1 MSDPDLGPKLTPNS
15 APTLGASEAMITQFQ
30 GDRPTYIREH
40 FILAGLG
47 SVLMFGVL
55 TMMGNPHAW
64 TGIVGAVMAI
74 AARGVYVAD
83 EQLGFIWYL
92 TNQRLVGPGPRVIL
106 LKDIAK
112 VRHIFSA
119 VQVVTHSGDKHL
131 IKYQGDI
138 EGVKTAIGLAA
149 GIRDLK
155 EQA

>member
-15 APTLGASEAMITQFQ
+15 APTLAPDETMIAQFQ

-40 FILAGLG
+40 FVLAALG
-47 SVLMFGVL
+47 SLLMYGIL
-55 TMMGNPHAW
+55 SMMGNPHAW

-74 AARGVYVAD
+74 GARGFYVAD

-92 TNQRLVGPGPRVIL
+92 TDLRVVGPGPRVIP

-119 VQVVTHSGDKHL
+119 VQLVTHSGDKHL

-138 EGVKTAIGLAA
+138 EAVKLAIKLAA
-149 GIRDLK
+149 GMDISQ
-155 EQA
+155 EQV

>member
-15 APTLGASEAMITQFQ
+15 APTLGVGENMIAEFQ

-40 FILAGLG
+40 FILAALG
-47 SVLMFGVL
+47 SVLMYGVL
-55 TMMGNPHAW
+55 AMMGNPHAW

-74 AARGVYVAD
+74 GARGVYVAD

-92 TNQRLVGPGPRVIL
+92 TNQRLVGPGPRVVL
-106 LKDIAK
+106 LKDIEK

-138 EGVKTAIGLAA
+138 EAVKAMISLAA
-149 GIRDLK
+149 DIHDLK
-155 EQA
+155 GQA